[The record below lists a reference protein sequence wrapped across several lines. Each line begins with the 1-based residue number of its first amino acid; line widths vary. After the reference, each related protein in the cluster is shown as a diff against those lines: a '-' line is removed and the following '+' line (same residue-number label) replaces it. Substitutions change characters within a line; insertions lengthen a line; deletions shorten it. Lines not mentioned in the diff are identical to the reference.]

1 MASTA
6 VGEASSSSTPPPTRS
21 CTYHVFLS
29 FRGEDT
35 RAGFISHLY
44 AALDRKGI
52 TIYKDDINL
61 PQSEAISNEL
71 LRAIEDS
78 MFAVVVLS
86 PNYASSTWCLDE
98 LQKIVEYKNN
108 LGLQI
113 VPVFYGMEPSDVR
126 HQIRTFED
134 AFRNHEGRLGGD
146 SEKVK
151 RWREAL
157 IQVPYRQDEA
167 TIVESIAQHIHTKLF
182 PKLPPSDEKLVGIAS
197 KVEEV
202 IKLADIRVNDVRFIG
217 IWGMGGIGKTTIA
230 HAVYKS
236 MEDNE
241 FKVCCFLEIIRENCK
256 KKGLV
261 QVQMDVLAQCHIKC
275 KLDNENQGREVIKNA
290 LCKKKVLLVL
300 DDASDISQLD
310 NLAGKRG
317 YLEISQ
323 EIVEHSGCLPLALK
337 YLISWRCMT
346 CYNIVSQS
354 PNDGSEL
361 SRLWSANHINRVL
374 KQNKVVKETE
384 SIVIKF
390 CGDGLDVRGRSL
402 VFSSNMCKLKLLILD
417 GVTAHI
423 ISNIPTSLKVL
434 RWTECP
440 MESLPLKEDEHYEL
454 VEIDLSYSKIKHV
467 WHGKK
472 VNLFKISRKAKTLRS
487 VRVQAAEAKAR
498 SSGAPNLEKLH
509 VSCCC
514 ELNDIHSSL
523 AVHKSLVELNLTEYP
538 KLRTLAVGKLEMSS
552 LRELDLSQCVNLKK
566 LTEFGEC
573 MTKLACLSLCDTP
586 IERLPTTTSTG
597 CLKSLSE
604 LHLSICR
611 KHCTFEA
618 TCMPLR
624 TNPGCKSCSACGSL
638 SSLGNLGG
646 LTTLRLWG
654 CQSPTCLNDSVS
666 DECPNL
672 IELLLSLKS
681 QTRLT
686 TLQLFQCFPKSRDLT
701 TLDIGELESLTDLDL
716 SYNKFA
722 RVPISIYNHPK
733 LRRLKLD
740 NCHNLEVLPELPP
753 SLRELHARD
762 CGSLD
767 PSSFGIILKAC
778 SAFAAKAASKRR
790 DGDDLLQMQMLTTGK
805 KIPSWFDHLG
815 EDNVVLVPFPGNE
828 GNTIALAL
836 CFRFRGNWNSFPALP
851 SLTCNGREFLGNNS
865 LITVKEAEHS
875 QLYFIL
881 CRRYCFSRLLFRDQD
896 NRFQMS
902 FPGDRDIQVQRCGS
916 RWVYRE
922 DIET

>member
-1 MASTA
+1 M
-6 VGEASSSSTPPPTRS
+6 
-21 CTYHVFLS
+21 
-29 FRGEDT
+29 
-35 RAGFISHLY
+35 
-44 AALDRKGI
+44 
-52 TIYKDDINL
+52 
-61 PQSEAISNEL
+61 
-71 LRAIEDS
+71 
-78 MFAVVVLS
+78 
-86 PNYASSTWCLDE
+86 
-98 LQKIVEYKNN
+98 
-108 LGLQI
+108 
-113 VPVFYGMEPSDVR
+113 FYGVDPSDVR
-126 HQIRTFED
+126 HQIETFED
-134 AFRNHEGRLGGD
+134 AFRNHEGKFGGD

-157 IQVPYRQDEA
+157 IQVASYAGWDSNNQQDEA

-261 QVQMDVLAQCHIKC
+261 VQVQMDLLAQCHIKC

-317 YLEISQ
+317 WFGLGSRVIITTRDMHLLKRHAVHATYEVQTLVQEEALRFFCLNSFNQDQPNEGYLEISQ

-337 YLISWRCMT
+337 GERKKRVTDLLVTCRGYNPEADIKVLIERSLVT
-346 CYNIVSQS
+346 IVSDKLEMHDLLQEMGRDIVNQS
-354 PNDGSEL
+354 PNDGSQL

-374 KQNKVVKETE
+374 KQNKGVKETE
-384 SIVIKF
+384 SIFIKF

-423 ISNIPTSLKVL
+423 ITNIPTSLEVL

-440 MESLPLKEDEHYEL
+440 ME
-454 VEIDLSYSKIKHV
+454 I
-467 WHGKK
+467 
-472 VNLFKISRKAKTLRS
+472 
-487 VRVQAAEAKAR
+487 
-498 SSGAPNLEKLH
+498 
-509 VSCCC
+509 
-514 ELNDIHSSL
+514 
-523 AVHKSLVELNLTEYP
+523 HKSLVELNLRECP

-566 LTEFGEC
+566 LPEFGEC

-586 IERLPTTTSTG
+586 IEGLPTTTSTG
-597 CLKSLSE
+597 WLKSLSE
-604 LHLSICR
+604 LHLTICR
-611 KHCTFEA
+611 KHCTFKA

-638 SSLGNLGG
+638 SSLGTLGG

-654 CQSPTCLNDSVS
+654 CQSPACLNDSVS
-666 DECPNL
+666 DDCPNL

-701 TLDIGELESLTDLDL
+701 TFDIGELESLTDLDL

-762 CGSLD
+762 CGSLH
-767 PSSFGIILKAC
+767 PSSCLSILKAC
-778 SAFAAKAASKRR
+778 CVFAAEAASERG
-790 DGDDLLQMQMLTTGK
+790 DGDDVLQMQILTSGEE
-805 KIPSWFDHLG
+805 IPPWFDRRG
-815 EDNVVLVPFPGNE
+815 EDNSVLVPSPRYE
-828 GNTIALAL
+828 GNAIALGL
-836 CFRFRGNWNSFPALP
+836 CFRFRGNWTSSFPAHP
-851 SLTCNGREFLGNNS
+851 SLTF
-865 LITVKEAEHS
+865 
-875 QLYFIL
+875 
-881 CRRYCFSRLLFRDQD
+881 
-896 NRFQMS
+896 
-902 FPGDRDIQVQRCGS
+902 
-916 RWVYRE
+916 
-922 DIET
+922 